1 MCIYF
6 SFLCISSSYSKE
18 VISAN
23 RYIVP
28 TTTLQRGIC
37 KPQRNIFY
45 LKTNKCGSTTISS
58 MLHRYGENNNLTAMF
73 PCRGIEGPHY
83 HIGWP
88 NLLELNHIYQY
99 TDRTINYVVEHLV
112 FNEALLKGLMPKDTV
127 YVASIREPL
136 DHLKSIINYYQLEQ
150 YYGLQKNENG
160 PVEEF
165 LGNISK
171 YEKPYVFNGQ
181 ITYTGSVI
189 FTKNLLAHDFG
200 FPRKFSNDSAYIHKW
215 VDHISK
221 KFIPIAIEYF
231 DESLILLKRKL
242 CLSHCDILYKK
253 KNVLAYG
260 YKQKSISPSARLV
273 YERHSHIDHKLYQ
286 TMNESLWQQISE
298 LGSDFTH
305 ELLHFRSLLRAARQY
320 CEGMQQP
327 NDIEMFNSSKW
338 SNGFLLDK
346 IFCNRLDLRS
356 QDYSNLLRKRLDLS
370 TMYCNP

>member
-1 MCIYF
+1 M
-6 SFLCISSSYSKE
+6 
-18 VISAN
+18 ISAN
-23 RYIVP
+23 KYTVM
-28 TTTLQRGIC
+28 TTTLQQGLC

-45 LKTNKCGSTTISS
+45 LKTAKCGSTTISS

-73 PCRGIEGPHY
+73 PCRGIEGPYY

-99 TDRTINYVVEHLV
+99 TDRTINYVVNHLV
-112 FNEALLKGLMPKDTV
+112 FNEPLLKGVMPKDTV
-127 YVASIREPL
+127 YVASIRKPL
-136 DHLKSIINYYQLEQ
+136 DQLKSIINFYQLEQ

-171 YEKPYVFNGQ
+171 YEKTYVFNGQ
-181 ITYTGSVI
+181 IPYTGSVI

-200 FPRKFSNDSAYIHKW
+200 FPHKFSEDRAYIHKW

-242 CLSHCDILYKK
+242 CLSHYDILYKM
-253 KNVLAYG
+253 KNARAYG
-260 YKQKSISPSARLV
+260 YKEKSISPSAKLA
-273 YERHSHIDHKLYQ
+273 YERHSQIDHRLYQ
-286 TMNESLWQQISE
+286 TMNESLWQQISK

-305 ELLHFRSLLRAARQY
+305 ELQHFRFLLHAASQY
-320 CEGMQQP
+320 CEGMPQSI
-327 NDIEMFNSSKW
+327 DIEMFNSSKW

-346 IFCNRLDLRS
+346 TFCNRLHLGS
-356 QDYSNLLRKRLDLS
+356 EEYSNLLRHRVDLS